1 MRCASMGP
9 ALVCALMS
17 LGNATHA
24 MSEEL
29 LSNPYIVSETRSCGP
44 RCLAFVHRL
53 LGGQLSY
60 SQVAAHCQPGP
71 DGTSLAAIL
80 AAARRVGMRA
90 APFCSPLESVK
101 AYERPCIIHLHRR
114 DRGHFVAVTGW
125 DPARQAFEVYDPPA
139 GVSFMSAS
147 ELGQQYAG
155 VGVLLA
161 GPESGE
167 DLERVIDNESWK
179 RIRVMAFAA
188 TAFSMGAL
196 LCFVPWRVVVR
207 GRRFA
212 RP

>member
-1 MRCASMGP
+1 MGS
-9 ALVCALMS
+9 ALVCAFVS

-24 MSEEL
+24 MCEEL

-80 AAARRVGMRA
+80 AAARRIGMRA

-101 AYERPCIIHLHRR
+101 AYGRPCIIHLHRP
-114 DRGHFVAVTGW
+114 DRGHFVAVTSW
-125 DPARQAFEVYDPPA
+125 DAAQQAFEVYDPPA
-139 GVSFMSAS
+139 GVSLMSAS
-147 ELGQQYAG
+147 ELGHKYAG

-161 GPESGE
+161 GPDSGE
-167 DLERVIDNESWK
+167 DLERVLDDESW
-179 RIRVMAFAA
+179 RRVRAIAFAA
-188 TAFSMGAL
+188 IAFSIGAL
-196 LCFVPWRVVVR
+196 LCFAPWRVLVR
-207 GRRFA
+207 GRPSA